1 MKLLTD
7 FLLNIN
13 ELSMPSHG
21 CSDMGLPEVSE
32 AAQQIIRDYVAA
44 VDKKL
49 SELGFVLEDW
59 DRRELLFGVENSIRL
74 FSIALAK
81 RRGSMVVEAVD
92 AKKAVRH
99 ASPTMFIKH
108 ALGTPEQ
115 YQLGRK
121 TREENFKIF
130 KEHLE
135 SLDRPRLLDAGCGW
149 GRQIISY
156 RKRGLKG
163 EFFGV
168 DISKASVHYGKT
180 VDPHINFI
188 VADIQ
193 HLPFKDQCFDA
204 VICLA
209 VVTQI
214 RHNKGTENSIREFSR
229 VLNSKGLL
237 ELADSFTENV
247 LMTKMLNIMTRLFR
261 IFWHEIGH
269 FCHFSRVRELLEEN
283 GFTELKAIKL
293 RPTIISLLFGNIY
306 DLLAYKN

>member
-1 MKLLTD
+1 MR
-7 FLLNIN
+7 
-13 ELSMPSHG
+13 
-21 CSDMGLPEVSE
+21 LPEVSE

-59 DRRELLFGVENSIRL
+59 DRRELLFDVENSSRL
-74 FSIALAK
+74 FSMVLA
-81 RRGSMVVEAVD
+81 RRRCSMVVEAVD

-99 ASPTMFIKH
+99 ASPTFLIKH

-121 TREENFKIF
+121 TREENFKIR
-130 KEHLE
+130 KKHLE
-135 SLDRPRLLDAGCGW
+135 SLDSPRLLDAGCGW

-156 RKRGLKG
+156 RKRGLRG

-168 DISKASVHYGKT
+168 DISKVSVHYGKT

-209 VVTQI
+209 VLT
-214 RHNKGTENSIREFSR
+214 
-229 VLNSKGLL
+229 
-237 ELADSFTENV
+237 
-247 LMTKMLNIMTRLFR
+247 
-261 IFWHEIGH
+261 
-269 FCHFSRVRELLEEN
+269 
-283 GFTELKAIKL
+283 
-293 RPTIISLLFGNIY
+293 
-306 DLLAYKN
+306 